1 MTARPPARRVVIV
14 TGMSGAGRSTALRAL
29 EDGGYE
35 TVDNLPLSL
44 LAAVVRGEGAAD
56 RPLALGLDIRT
67 RDFGAAPLIEALDGL
82 AASAPLDLKV
92 LFLDSDDDILG
103 RRYTETRR
111 RHPLAADRPVAD
123 GIAHER
129 RLVEGLRLRAD
140 RVIDTT
146 RLTPG
151 DLKRIVQ
158 ADFDLG
164 RGGLAVAV
172 VSFSYRHGL
181 PREADLV
188 FDVRFLANPHYDP
201 ALRPLDGRDAAVAGF
216 IAADPALPVFLAG
229 VTGLLDALLPRY
241 ESEGKSYLTIAIG
254 CTGGQHRSVYVA
266 ERLVEWLRQKG
277 RRVNLVHRDLPG
289 LNAAAGQRA

>member
-1 MTARPPARRVVIV
+1 MSGGPAARRVVIV

-35 TVDNLPLSL
+35 SVDNLPLAL
-44 LAAVVRGEGAAD
+44 LSAVVRGEAAEN

-67 RDFGAAPLIEALDGL
+67 RDFGVDALIAAIDRL
-82 AASAPLDLKV
+82 AASGPIDLRL
-92 LFLDSDDDILG
+92 LFLDSDDEALG

-129 RLVEGLRLRAD
+129 RLVEGLRARAD
-140 RVIDTT
+140 RVIDTS

-164 RGGLAVAV
+164 GGGLAVSV
-172 VSFSYRHGL
+172 VSFSYRRGL

-201 ALRPLDGRDAAVAGF
+201 ALRPKDGRDAEVAAF
-216 IAADPALPVFLAG
+216 IAADPGLAPFLAAL
-229 VTGLLDALLPRY
+229 TGLLHPLLPRY

-266 ERLVEWLRQKG
+266 ERLVEWLREGG
-277 RRVNLVHRDLPG
+277 RRVSLVHRDLPG
-289 LNAAAGQRA
+289 PTVAGARA